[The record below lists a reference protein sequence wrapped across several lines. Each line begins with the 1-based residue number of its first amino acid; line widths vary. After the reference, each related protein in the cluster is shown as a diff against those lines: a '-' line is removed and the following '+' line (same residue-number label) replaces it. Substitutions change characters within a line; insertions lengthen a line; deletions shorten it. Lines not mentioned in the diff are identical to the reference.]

1 MLPFRIDLGVSQHS
15 RKVAD
20 VERVQVMADVGTIDL
35 SGEHNWVLHA
45 DNADVL
51 PLLPDD
57 SFRLIYI
64 DPPFNSGKV
73 QRRQELSTVHSEDG
87 DRVGFGGRRYRT
99 VSLGATSYA
108 DVFDDYLEFIGPR
121 LEHAHRLLAQDGT
134 LYFHIDYREAHY
146 CKLLLDQ
153 IFGRECF
160 INEIIWAYDYGGRS
174 RRRWPAKH
182 DTILVYAKDADRY
195 FFDQDAIERIPYM
208 APGLVSKEKAAR
220 GKLPTDVWWHTI
232 VPTNGTEKTGYAT
245 QKPEGILRRILS
257 ASSQERDWVLD
268 FFAGSGT
275 TGAVARQMNR
285 RYVLI
290 DNNDEAISVMARRL
304 GTRGV
309 RYGDGPLQPLTATGS
324 AAPGGPVQG
333 SASPAISAFNS
344 AMSSAQAAR

>member
-1 MLPFRIDLGVSQHS
+1 MEGAQV
-15 RKVAD
+15 VAD
-20 VERVQVMADVGTIDL
+20 PGTIDL
-35 SGEHNWVLHA
+35 SGEHNWVVHA

-51 PLLPDD
+51 PRLPDGA
-57 SFRLIYI
+57 FRLIYI

-73 QRRQELSTVHSEDG
+73 QRRQELSTVRSEDG
-87 DRVGFGGRRYRT
+87 DRVGFGGKRYQT
-99 VSLGATSYA
+99 VSLGTTSYA
-108 DVFDDYLEFIGPR
+108 DVFDDYLEFIAPR
-121 LEHAHRLLAQDGT
+121 LEHARRLLTNDGT

-146 CKLLLDQ
+146 CKVLLDQ
-153 IFGRECF
+153 IFGRDCF

-182 DTILVYAKDADRY
+182 DTILVYAKDANHY

-232 VPTNGTEKTGYAT
+232 VPTNGKEKTGYAT

-257 ASSQERDWVLD
+257 ASSQEDDWVLD

-275 TGAVARQMNR
+275 AGAVAQQMNR

-290 DNNDEAISVMARRL
+290 DNNEEAISVIARRL
-304 GTRGV
+304 GSSGV
-309 RYGDGPLQPLTATGS
+309 RYADGLLQPLTIEQ
-324 AAPGGPVQG
+324 PP
-333 SASPAISAFNS
+333 
-344 AMSSAQAAR
+344 SSQLGLFG